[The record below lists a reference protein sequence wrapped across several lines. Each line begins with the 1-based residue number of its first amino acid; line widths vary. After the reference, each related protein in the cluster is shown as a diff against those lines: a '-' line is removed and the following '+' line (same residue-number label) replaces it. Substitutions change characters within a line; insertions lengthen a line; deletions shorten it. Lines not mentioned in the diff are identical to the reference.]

1 MLIIVISVLLTNNI
15 NFHVTGRSVLRVG
28 YSKIHVFLIIF
39 IDGTESE
46 YHKNNNKLEYES
58 VSIVIEVH

>member
-1 MLIIVISVLLTNNI
+1 M
-15 NFHVTGRSVLRVG
+15 LRVG
-28 YSKIHVFLIIF
+28 YSKIHVFSIIF
-39 IDGTESE
+39 IDGTGSE